1 MQQHSKYI
9 MFLSDKDIEKILS
22 SFPDNTEDYEET
34 PEHRQEQFN
43 KLIEKLKNEGL
54 WRQK

>member
-1 MQQHSKYI
+1 MQQHSKHI
-9 MFLSDKDIEKILS
+9 MLLSDKDIEKILS